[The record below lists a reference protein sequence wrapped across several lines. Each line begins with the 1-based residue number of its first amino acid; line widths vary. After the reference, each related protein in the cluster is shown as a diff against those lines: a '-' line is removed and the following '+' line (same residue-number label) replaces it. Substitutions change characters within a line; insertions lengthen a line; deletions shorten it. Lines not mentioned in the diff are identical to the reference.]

1 MSRVLIRVLLVLTL
15 FFDNSSDKREE
26 YFSYLSRDRFI
37 ASLVSCRE
45 AKFRGP
51 FLPLFKAFQK
61 CAQSA
66 LFSLSLSLSLW
77 FASLKEEVLTTERE
91 RERKIKI

>member
-66 LFSLSLSLSLW
+66 LFSLSLSLW

-91 RERKIKI
+91 RERERKIKI